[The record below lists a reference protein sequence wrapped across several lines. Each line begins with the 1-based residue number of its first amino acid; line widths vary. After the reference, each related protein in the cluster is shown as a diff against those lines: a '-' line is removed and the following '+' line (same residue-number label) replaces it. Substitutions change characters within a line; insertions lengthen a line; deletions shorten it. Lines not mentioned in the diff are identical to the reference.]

1 MGPVSQVSVGMEGLV
16 GLEDLEGAVGAY
28 GDRELVGGSDVVYC
42 CSLVAWL
49 DGVKVRIGSG
59 AR

>member
-1 MGPVSQVSVGMEGLV
+1 MEGLV
-16 GLEDLEGAVGAY
+16 GLKDLEGAVGAY

-49 DGVKVRIGSG
+49 DGDEGVDGVEVQIGWE